1 MSKSAEYGNLKNSNL
16 FHKYL
21 VTITQWSQLVI
32 ICIMGA
38 MSPGPSLAVILRNT
52 ISGGRTQGVMSGIGH
67 GLGITFYAVV
77 AVVGLVAIINTIP
90 HFYSIAQL
98 AGSFFLIWLGGKMI
112 ISFFKNDYAPN
123 KIMQSKYSAHQGFL
137 EGFMI
142 AILNPK
148 IAAWLLALFSQFVQ
162 PNAHLAEQFV
172 LVSTVGIIDASWY
185 CLVAFL
191 ASSDKLLKG
200 LQQNYSRI
208 ELGMGILLII
218 LAVGMIWKA
227 IPQII

>member
-1 MSKSAEYGNLKNSNL
+1 
-16 FHKYL
+16 
-21 VTITQWSQLVI
+21 
-32 ICIMGA
+32 MGA

-52 ISGGRTQGVMSGIGH
+52 LSGGRIQGVMSGIGH

-77 AVVGLVAIINTIP
+77 AVAGLVAIINTIP
-90 HFYSIAQL
+90 NFYSMAQL
-98 AGSFFLIWLGGKMI
+98 AGSFFLIWIGGKMI
-112 ISFFKNDYAPN
+112 ISFFKKDYAPN
-123 KIMQSKYSAHQGFL
+123 KKIQSKYSAQQGFL

-162 PNAHLAEQFV
+162 PEALLAEQFV
-172 LVSTVGIIDASWY
+172 LVSTVGVIDASWY

-191 ASSDKLLKG
+191 ASSGQIIKG

-218 LAVGMIWKA
+218 LAAGMLWRA

>member
-1 MSKSAEYGNLKNSNL
+1 MN
-16 FHKYL
+16 
-21 VTITQWSQLVI
+21 ITQWSQLVL
-32 ICIMGA
+32 ICIFGA

-52 ISGGRTQGVMSGIGH
+52 LSGGRTQGVMSGIGH

-77 AVVGLVAIINTIP
+77 AVAGLVAIINTIP
-90 HFYSIAQL
+90 HFFSIAQI

-112 ISFFKNDYAPN
+112 ISFFKKEYTASED
-123 KIMQSKYSAHQGFL
+123 MSSKNSAHQGFL
-137 EGFMI
+137 EGFLI

-162 PNAHLAEQFV
+162 PYALLAEQFV
-172 LVSTVGIIDASWY
+172 LVTTVGFIDASWY

-191 ASSDKLLKG
+191 ASSDKLVKG
-200 LQQNYSRI
+200 LQHNYSRI

-218 LAVGMIWKA
+218 LAAGMLWKA

>member
-1 MSKSAEYGNLKNSNL
+1 MN
-16 FHKYL
+16 
-21 VTITQWSQLVI
+21 ITQWSQLVL

-77 AVVGLVAIINTIP
+77 AVAGLVAIINTIP

-98 AGSFFLIWLGGKMI
+98 AGSFFLIWIGVKII
-112 ISFFKNDYAPN
+112 ISFFKKDYAPN
-123 KIMQSKYSAHQGFL
+123 KKIQSKNSAHQGFL

-162 PNAHLAEQFV
+162 PEALLAEQFV
-172 LVSTVGIIDASWY
+172 LVSTVGVIDASWY

-191 ASSDKLLKG
+191 ASSNKLIIG
-200 LQQNYSRI
+200 LQHNYSRI

-218 LAVGMIWKA
+218 LAVGIIWRA

>member
-1 MSKSAEYGNLKNSNL
+1 MSKYHEYGNLKNTNL
-16 FHKYL
+16 FPKKL
-21 VTITQWSQLVI
+21 VNITQWSQLVL

-77 AVVGLVAIINTIP
+77 AVAGLVAIINTIP

-98 AGSFFLIWLGGKMI
+98 AGSFFLIWIGGKMI
-112 ISFFKNDYAPN
+112 VSFFKNDYAPN
-123 KIMQSKYSAHQGFL
+123 KKIQSNNSAHLGFL

-162 PNAHLAEQFV
+162 PEALLAEQFV
-172 LVSTVGIIDASWY
+172 LVSTVGVIDASWY

-191 ASSDKLLKG
+191 ASSDKLIKG
-200 LQQNYSRI
+200 LRHNYSRI

-218 LAVGMIWKA
+218 LAAGMIWRA

>member
-1 MSKSAEYGNLKNSNL
+1 
-16 FHKYL
+16 
-21 VTITQWSQLVI
+21 
-32 ICIMGA
+32 MGA

-52 ISGGRTQGVMSGIGH
+52 FSGGRTQGIMSGIGH
-67 GLGITFYAVV
+67 GLGIFFYAIV
-77 AVVGLVAIINTIP
+77 AVSGLVAIFNTIP
-90 HFYSIAQL
+90 GFFSVAQI

-112 ISFFKNDYAPN
+112 ISFFKKDYATN
-123 KIMQSKYSAHQGFL
+123 ENMSSKNSAHQGFL
-137 EGFMI
+137 EGFLI

-162 PNAHLAEQFV
+162 PEALLAEQFV
-172 LVSTVGIIDASWY
+172 LVSTVGVIDASWY

-191 ASSDKLLKG
+191 ASSDKLIKR
-200 LQQNYSRI
+200 LQHNYSRI

-218 LAVGMIWKA
+218 LAAGMLWKA

>member
-1 MSKSAEYGNLKNSNL
+1 MN
-16 FHKYL
+16 
-21 VTITQWSQLVI
+21 ITLWSQLVL

-52 ISGGRTQGVMSGIGH
+52 LSGGRTQGVMSGIGH

-77 AVVGLVAIINTIP
+77 AVSGLVALINTIP
-90 HFYSIAQL
+90 HFFSVAQI

-112 ISFFKNDYAPN
+112 ISFFKKDVAANDN
-123 KIMQSKYSAHQGFL
+123 ISSINSAHQGFL
-137 EGFMI
+137 EGILI
-142 AILNPK
+142 AFLNPK

-162 PNAHLAEQFV
+162 PEAILAEQFV
-172 LVSTVGIIDASWY
+172 LVSTVGVIDASWY

-191 ASSDKLLKG
+191 ASSSRLVKG
-200 LQQNYSRI
+200 LQHNASRI
-208 ELGMGILLII
+208 EIGMGILLII
-218 LAVGMIWKA
+218 LAVGILWSV